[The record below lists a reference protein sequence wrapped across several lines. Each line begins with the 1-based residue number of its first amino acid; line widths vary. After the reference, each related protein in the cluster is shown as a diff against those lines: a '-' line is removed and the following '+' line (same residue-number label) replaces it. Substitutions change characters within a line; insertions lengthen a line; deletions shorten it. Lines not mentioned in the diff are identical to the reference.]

1 MVLVDTSVWVS
12 HLRDGDSL
20 LEDLLNRGIVVCHP
34 FVVGELACGN
44 LKKRSEILTLLN
56 ALPFAKVATHEEVM
70 KFVDLRQVMGKELG
84 YVDVHLLSSAMLSET
99 TILTYD
105 RKLHGI
111 AAKLKINYSKI
122 VSRE

>member
-20 LEDLLNRGIVVCHP
+20 LENLLNLGMVVCHP
-34 FVVGELACGN
+34 FVVGELAFGN

-56 ALPFAKVATHEEVM
+56 ALPFAKMATHEEVM
-70 KFVDLRQVMGKELG
+70 EFIDLRQLMGKGLG

-99 TILTYD
+99 PILTYD
-105 RKLHGI
+105 QKLHGI
-111 AAKLKINYSKI
+111 AAKLNINY
-122 VSRE
+122 RE

>member
-1 MVLVDTSVWVS
+1 MILVDTSVWVS

-20 LEDLLNRGIVVCHP
+20 LEDLLNRGMVVCHP

-44 LKKRSEILTLLN
+44 LNKRSEILTLLN

-70 KFVDLRQVMGKELG
+70 EFIDLRYLMGKGLR

-99 TILTYD
+99 PIFTYD

-111 AAKLKINYSKI
+111 AAKLNISYKK
-122 VSRE
+122 